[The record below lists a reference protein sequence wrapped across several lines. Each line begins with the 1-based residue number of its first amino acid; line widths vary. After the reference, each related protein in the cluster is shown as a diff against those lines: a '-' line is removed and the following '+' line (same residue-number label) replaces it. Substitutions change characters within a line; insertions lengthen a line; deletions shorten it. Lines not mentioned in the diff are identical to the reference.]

1 MHTATLNDSEIAE
14 RVAVLKRFRTLLEQ
28 QRLKFREY
36 LTVLEK
42 QEKSICDENT
52 DAVLQHT
59 ELEESIIAEI
69 FTIQKVIDPLEYM
82 YTNICK
88 NEHSDIPHLK
98 TDLDDLQKRV
108 LAQNKKNRE
117 LLRTHITGLRQ
128 QIASLKRP
136 YAHKESIYAGTA
148 RTATI
153 LNNIHIH
160 SANGIS
166 YFIFLGFCV
175 TFAV

>member
-1 MHTATLNDSEIAE
+1 MYTATLNDSEIAE
-14 RVAVLKRFRTLLEQ
+14 RIAVLKRFRTLLEE

-42 QEKSICDENT
+42 QEKSIADENS
-52 DAVLQHT
+52 DAVLRHT

-82 YTNICK
+82 YTNICR
-88 NEHSDIPHLK
+88 NTEHSDIPHLK

-148 RTATI
+148 RTAAI
-153 LNNIHIH
+153 IDL
-160 SANGIS
+160 S
-166 YFIFLGFCV
+166 L
-175 TFAV
+175 

>member
-117 LLRTHITGLRQ
+117 LLQTHIIGLRQ

-136 YAHKESIYAGTA
+136 YAHKDSIYAGTA
-148 RTATI
+148 RTAT
-153 LNNIHIH
+153 LVDV
-160 SANGIS
+160 S
-166 YFIFLGFCV
+166 L
-175 TFAV
+175 

>member
-117 LLRTHITGLRQ
+117 LLQTHIIGLRQ

-136 YAHKESIYAGTA
+136 YAHKESIYASTA
-148 RTATI
+148 RTAT
-153 LNNIHIH
+153 LVDV
-160 SANGIS
+160 S
-166 YFIFLGFCV
+166 L
-175 TFAV
+175 

>member
-14 RVAVLKRFRTLLEQ
+14 RVAVLKRFKTLLEQ

-117 LLRTHITGLRQ
+117 LLQTHIIGLRQ

-148 RTATI
+148 RTAT
-153 LNNIHIH
+153 LVDV
-160 SANGIS
+160 S
-166 YFIFLGFCV
+166 L
-175 TFAV
+175 

>member
-1 MHTATLNDSEIAE
+1 MHTAKLNDSEIAE
-14 RVAVLKRFRTLLEQ
+14 RVAVLKRFRSLLEQ

-42 QEKSICDENT
+42 QEKSISDENT

-117 LLRTHITGLRQ
+117 LLQTHITGLRQ

-136 YAHKESIYAGTA
+136 YAHKESIYASTA
-148 RTATI
+148 RTAA
-153 LNNIHIH
+153 LVDL
-160 SANGIS
+160 S
-166 YFIFLGFCV
+166 L
-175 TFAV
+175 

>member
-1 MHTATLNDSEIAE
+1 MHTAKLNDSEIAE
-14 RVAVLKRFRTLLEQ
+14 RVAVLKRFRSLLEQ

-42 QEKSICDENT
+42 QEKSISDENT

-108 LAQNKKNRE
+108 LAQNKRNRE
-117 LLRTHITGLRQ
+117 LLQTHITGLRQ

-148 RTATI
+148 RTAA
-153 LNNIHIH
+153 LVDL
-160 SANGIS
+160 S
-166 YFIFLGFCV
+166 L
-175 TFAV
+175 

>member
-28 QRLKFREY
+28 QRLKFHEY

-117 LLRTHITGLRQ
+117 LLQTHIIGLRQ

-148 RTATI
+148 RTAT
-153 LNNIHIH
+153 LVDV
-160 SANGIS
+160 S
-166 YFIFLGFCV
+166 L
-175 TFAV
+175 

>member
-1 MHTATLNDSEIAE
+1 MHTAKLNDSEIAE
-14 RVAVLKRFRTLLEQ
+14 RVAVLKRFRSLLEQ

-42 QEKSICDENT
+42 QEKSISDENA

-108 LAQNKKNRE
+108 LAQNKRNRE
-117 LLRTHITGLRQ
+117 LLQTHITGLRQ

-136 YAHKESIYAGTA
+136 YAHKESIYASTA
-148 RTATI
+148 RTAA
-153 LNNIHIH
+153 LVDL
-160 SANGIS
+160 S
-166 YFIFLGFCV
+166 L
-175 TFAV
+175 

>member
-14 RVAVLKRFRTLLEQ
+14 RIAVLKRFRSLLEQ
-28 QRLKFREY
+28 QRLKFHEY

-42 QEKSICDENT
+42 QEKSISDENT

-82 YTNICK
+82 YTAMCNATT
-88 NEHSDIPHLK
+88 HTHIPRLK

-117 LLRTHITGLRQ
+117 LLQTHLIGLRQ

-136 YAHKESIYAGTA
+136 YAHKESIYAGTV
-148 RTATI
+148 RTAT
-153 LNNIHIH
+153 LVDL
-160 SANGIS
+160 S
-166 YFIFLGFCV
+166 L
-175 TFAV
+175 

>member
-117 LLRTHITGLRQ
+117 LLQTHIIGLRQ

-148 RTATI
+148 RTAA
-153 LNNIHIH
+153 LVDV
-160 SANGIS
+160 S
-166 YFIFLGFCV
+166 L
-175 TFAV
+175 

>member
-1 MHTATLNDSEIAE
+1 MHTAKLNDSEIAE
-14 RVAVLKRFRTLLEQ
+14 RVAVLKRFRSLLEQ

-36 LTVLEK
+36 RTVLEK
-42 QEKSICDENT
+42 QEKSISDENT

-108 LAQNKKNRE
+108 LAQNKRNRE
-117 LLRTHITGLRQ
+117 LLQTHITGLRQ

-136 YAHKESIYAGTA
+136 YAHKESIYASTA
-148 RTATI
+148 RTAA
-153 LNNIHIH
+153 LVDL
-160 SANGIS
+160 S
-166 YFIFLGFCV
+166 L
-175 TFAV
+175 

>member
-1 MHTATLNDSEIAE
+1 MHTAKVNDSEIAE
-14 RVAVLKRFRTLLEQ
+14 RVAVLKRFRSLLEQ

-42 QEKSICDENT
+42 QEKSISDENT

-108 LAQNKKNRE
+108 LAQNKRNRE
-117 LLRTHITGLRQ
+117 LLQTHITGLRQ

-136 YAHKESIYAGTA
+136 YAHKESIYASTA
-148 RTATI
+148 RTAA
-153 LNNIHIH
+153 LVDL
-160 SANGIS
+160 S
-166 YFIFLGFCV
+166 L
-175 TFAV
+175 

>member
-1 MHTATLNDSEIAE
+1 MYTATLNDSEIAE
-14 RVAVLKRFRTLLEQ
+14 RVAVLKRFRTLLEK

-42 QEKSICDENT
+42 QEKSIADENS
-52 DAVLQHT
+52 DAVLRHT

-82 YTNICK
+82 YTNICR
-88 NEHSDIPHLK
+88 NTEHSDIPHLK

-108 LAQNKKNRE
+108 LAQKKKNRE

-136 YAHKESIYAGTA
+136 YAHKESIYAGTV
-148 RTATI
+148 RTAAI
-153 LNNIHIH
+153 IDL
-160 SANGIS
+160 S
-166 YFIFLGFCV
+166 L
-175 TFAV
+175 

>member
-1 MHTATLNDSEIAE
+1 MYTATLNDSEIAE

-42 QEKSICDENT
+42 QEKSIAAENT
-52 DAVLQHT
+52 DAVMQHT

-88 NEHSDIPHLK
+88 NMEHSDIPHLK
-98 TDLDDLQKRV
+98 TDLNDLQKKV

-117 LLRTHITGLRQ
+117 LLQTHIIGLRQ
-128 QIASLKRP
+128 QLASLKRP

-148 RTATI
+148 RTAA
-153 LNNIHIH
+153 LVDL
-160 SANGIS
+160 S
-166 YFIFLGFCV
+166 L
-175 TFAV
+175 

>member
-28 QRLKFREY
+28 QRLIFREY

-117 LLRTHITGLRQ
+117 LLQTHIIGLRQ

-148 RTATI
+148 RTAT
-153 LNNIHIH
+153 LVDV
-160 SANGIS
+160 S
-166 YFIFLGFCV
+166 L
-175 TFAV
+175 

>member
-1 MHTATLNDSEIAE
+1 MHTAKLNDSEIAE
-14 RVAVLKRFRTLLEQ
+14 RVAVLKRFRSLLEQ

-42 QEKSICDENT
+42 QEKSISDENT

-108 LAQNKKNRE
+108 LAQNKRNRE
-117 LLRTHITGLRQ
+117 LLQTHITGLRQ

-136 YAHKESIYAGTA
+136 
-148 RTATI
+148 
-153 LNNIHIH
+153 
-160 SANGIS
+160 
-166 YFIFLGFCV
+166 
-175 TFAV
+175 

>member
-82 YTNICK
+82 YANIC
-88 NEHSDIPHLK
+88 NNAVASDIPHLK

-108 LAQNKKNRE
+108 LDQNKKNRE
-117 LLRTHITGLRQ
+117 LLQTHIVGLRQ

-136 YAHKESIYAGTA
+136 YAHKESVYAGTA
-148 RTATI
+148 RTAA
-153 LNNIHIH
+153 LVDL
-160 SANGIS
+160 S
-166 YFIFLGFCV
+166 L
-175 TFAV
+175 

>member
-1 MHTATLNDSEIAE
+1 M
-14 RVAVLKRFRTLLEQ
+14 EQ
-28 QRLKFREY
+28 
-36 LTVLEK
+36 
-42 QEKSICDENT
+42 QEKSISDENT
-52 DAVLQHT
+52 DGVLQHT

-88 NEHSDIPHLK
+88 NTDHSDIPHLK

-117 LLRTHITGLRQ
+117 LLETHITGLRQ

-148 RTATI
+148 RTAALI
-153 LNNIHIH
+153 DL
-160 SANGIS
+160 S
-166 YFIFLGFCV
+166 L
-175 TFAV
+175 

>member
-1 MHTATLNDSEIAE
+1 MHTAKLNDSEIAE
-14 RVAVLKRFRTLLEQ
+14 RVAVLKRFRSLLEQ

-148 RTATI
+148 RTAA
-153 LNNIHIH
+153 LVDL
-160 SANGIS
+160 S
-166 YFIFLGFCV
+166 L
-175 TFAV
+175 

>member
-1 MHTATLNDSEIAE
+1 M
-14 RVAVLKRFRTLLEQ
+14 
-28 QRLKFREY
+28 
-36 LTVLEK
+36 EK
-42 QEKSICDENT
+42 QEKNISTENT
-52 DAVLQHT
+52 DAVLRHT

-88 NEHSDIPHLK
+88 NTEHSDIPHLK

-148 RTATI
+148 RTAA
-153 LNNIHIH
+153 LVDL
-160 SANGIS
+160 S
-166 YFIFLGFCV
+166 L
-175 TFAV
+175 

>member
-1 MHTATLNDSEIAE
+1 MHTAKLNDSEIAE
-14 RVAVLKRFRTLLEQ
+14 RVAVLKRFRSLLEQ

-42 QEKSICDENT
+42 QEKSISDENT

-108 LAQNKKNRE
+108 LAQNKRNRE
-117 LLRTHITGLRQ
+117 LLQTHITGLRQ

-153 LNNIHIH
+153 VDFSL
-160 SANGIS
+160 
-166 YFIFLGFCV
+166 
-175 TFAV
+175 